1 MKTLLSIIGF
11 QLIMICDVFSQ
22 TKLIEKVNK
31 SDDKIIIP
39 YAKYKLSNG
48 LTLILHEDHSDPL
61 IHVDVTYH
69 VGSAREEIKKSGF
82 AHFFEHMM
90 FQGSDNVAD
99 EAHFKIVTESG
110 GTLNGSTNRDR
121 TNYYQTVPNNQ
132 LESILWLEADRM
144 GFFLDAVTQEKFE
157 IQRSTVKNEKGQN
170 YLNRPYG
177 MWKEKTVAALYPYGH
192 PYSWSTI
199 GYLKDL
205 DRASLN
211 DLKNF
216 FLRWYGPNNAA
227 ITIGGDI
234 NPKEV
239 IRMVE
244 KYFGSIPP
252 GPEVEKMKLPLPKIN
267 SDRYISHLDNNIR
280 FPALMMTYPT
290 VPHMHPDEAVLD
302 CLADILGRGHS
313 SYLFKKFVE
322 TKKAI
327 QASASHP
334 AYEHAG
340 EFSLIILP
348 YPGQK
353 LSEFEVEIRNTLD
366 EFETLGVNE
375 TNLIKFK
382 ADRESDVI
390 NGLAS
395 VSGKVSQLANYQFM
409 FENPNLINQD
419 LQRYLN
425 ISKADVMRVFRKYI
439 KGKASVIMSY
449 LPSNQV
455 LPARKD
461 NFYTQV
467 HSKNDFKR
475 INYDNLIYKKAD
487 DNFDRSIQP
496 SAGTRPVLKVPE
508 YWEASFKNGLKII
521 GTTNNEIPT
530 TSLLLTLNGGHR
542 LDAYDP
548 SKSGLASLTA
558 SMLNESTEKYS
569 SEDIQEE
576 LRKLGSSIYVSS
588 DDDGT
593 YISINTLNKN
603 IAKTLQL
610 AEEIL
615 LHPAF
620 KKKDFDRIYKQQLES
635 IKAGQEDPSNIADE
649 IYFQLIYG
657 ENHIYSKPSYGSEE
671 TLENIKLDDVINFYN
686 NYYSPNIAELVIV
699 GAISYQNSKDLAKKL
714 NFLHDWENKNVQMPK
729 LPKTTTPEKLK
740 IYFIDKP
747 EAPQSEI
754 RAGYVTDLI
763 FSPTGDYFK
772 SYLMNYTLGGAFNS
786 RINLKLREEKGW
798 TYGAR
803 SYFSAS
809 DEPGS
814 FSISSGVLAEA
825 TDSAIF
831 EIIKEI
837 KNYRERGITNDELQF
852 MKNSIGQREVL
863 DYETPRQKSSFL
875 RQIVHYNLEKSFID
889 DQSNL
894 IARITKEELS
904 ALAKKYLDLNKF
916 YVIIVGDG
924 KRNLSALKKLGYE
937 LVELNAK
944 GEQNNYTK
952 RN

>member
-1 MKTLLSIIGF
+1 MRTLLIIILF
-11 QLIMICDVFSQ
+11 QVIMIWGAFGQ

-31 SDDKIIIP
+31 SENEIVIP
-39 YAKYKLSNG
+39 YEKYKLSNG

-61 IHVDVTYH
+61 IHINITYH
-69 VGSAREEIKKSGF
+69 VGSAREEIEKSGF

-90 FQGSDNVAD
+90 FQGSNNVAD

-132 LESILWLEADRM
+132 LESMLWLEADRM
-144 GFFLDAVTQEKFE
+144 GFLLDAVTQEKFE
-157 IQRSTVKNEKGQN
+157 IQRATVKNEKGQN

-177 MWKEKTVAALYPYGH
+177 MWREKTIAALYPHGH

-205 DRASLN
+205 DKASLN

-252 GPEVEKMKLPLPKIN
+252 GPEVEKMKLPLPEIN
-267 SDRYISHLDNNIR
+267 SDRYISHVDNNIR

-290 VPHMHPDEAVLD
+290 VPHMHPDEAALD

-313 SYLFKKFVE
+313 SYLFKKFIE
-322 TKKAI
+322 TEKAI

-348 YPGQK
+348 YPGQT
-353 LSEFEVEIRNTLD
+353 LSEFELEIRNTLD

-382 ADRESDVI
+382 AGRESDFI
-390 NGLAS
+390 NSLAS

-409 FENPNLINQD
+409 FENPNLINRD
-419 LQRYLN
+419 LQRYLD
-425 ISKADVMRVFRKYI
+425 ISKADVMRVFSKYI
-439 KGKASVIMSY
+439 KDKASVIMSY
-449 LPSNQV
+449 LPSEEV
-455 LPARKD
+455 LPATDD
-461 NFYTQV
+461 NF
-467 HSKNDFKR
+467 SKQMNSTNYFKKVDY
-475 INYDNLIYKKAD
+475 NNLTYQKVED
-487 DNFDRSIQP
+487 DFDRSIQP
-496 SAGTRPVLKVPE
+496 SAGPRPILKVPE
-508 YWEASFKNGLKII
+508 YWEASFENGLKII
-521 GTTNNEIPT
+521 GTVNNEIPT

-558 SMLNESTEKYS
+558 SMLNESTKKYS

-576 LRKLGSSIYVSS
+576 LRKLGSSINVSS

-593 YISINTLNKN
+593 YVSINTLNKH
-603 IAKTLQL
+603 IDKTLQL

-620 KKKDFDRIYKQQLES
+620 KQKDFERIYKQQMES
-635 IKAGQEDPSNIADE
+635 IKAGQEDPSSIADE

-657 ENHIYSKPSYGSEE
+657 ENHIYSTPSYGSEE
-671 TLENIKLDDVINFYN
+671 TIANIKLDDVIDFYD
-686 NYYSPNIAELVIV
+686 NYYSPNISELVIV
-699 GAISYQNSKDLAKKL
+699 GAIGDQNSIALAKKL
-714 NFLHDWENKNVQMPK
+714 DFLHDWENKNVQIPK
-729 LPKTTTPEKLK
+729 LPKTTTPEKLR
-740 IYFIDKP
+740 IYFVDKP
-747 EAPQSEI
+747 EAPQSQI

-763 FSPTGDYFK
+763 YSPTGDYFK

-786 RINLKLREEKGW
+786 RINLNLREDKGW

-814 FSISSGVLAEA
+814 FGIYSGVLAEA
-825 TDSAIF
+825 TDSAIY
-831 EIIKEI
+831 EIILEI
-837 KNYRERGITNDELQF
+837 KNYRERGITDNELQF
-852 MKNSIGQREVL
+852 MKNSIGQREVR
-863 DYETPRQKSSFL
+863 DYETPQQKSSFL
-875 RQIVHYNLEKSFID
+875 RRIVHYNLDKSFIN
-889 DQSNL
+889 DQSKL
-894 IARITKEELS
+894 IASITKEELS
-904 ALAKKYLDLNKF
+904 ALAKKYLDLNRF
-916 YVIIVGDG
+916 YVVIVGDG
-924 KRNLSALKKLGYE
+924 TGNLAPLKNLGYE
-937 LVELNAK
+937 LIELNANGK
-944 GEQNNYTK
+944 QK
-952 RN
+952 

>member
-1 MKTLLSIIGF
+1 MRNFLLTTVFQIIVISLGYG
-11 QLIMICDVFSQ
+11 Q
-22 TKLIEKVNK
+22 TKLIEKINK
-31 SDDKIIIP
+31 TDTEIIIP
-39 YAKYKLSNG
+39 YEKYELSNG

-121 TNYYQTVPNNQ
+121 TNYYQTIPSNQ
-132 LESILWLEADRM
+132 LESMLWLEADRM

-157 IQRSTVKNEKGQN
+157 IQRATVKNEKGQN

-177 MWKEKTVAALYPYGH
+177 MWNEKTIAALYPYGH

-199 GYLKDL
+199 GYLEDL

-239 IRMVE
+239 LAMVE
-244 KYFGSIPP
+244 KYFGTIPA
-252 GPEVEKMKLPLPKIN
+252 GPVVEKMKLPLPEIN
-267 SDRYISHLDNNIR
+267 SDRYISHIDNNIR

-290 VPHMHPDEAVLD
+290 VPRMHPDEAALD
-302 CLADILGRGHS
+302 GLADILGIGQS

-322 TKKAI
+322 SQKAI

-334 AYEHAG
+334 AAEHAG
-340 EFSLIILP
+340 EFSLIVLP
-348 YPGQK
+348 YPGQT
-353 LSEFEVEIRNTLD
+353 LAEFEVEIRNTLD
-366 EFETLGVNE
+366 EFEAVGVNE
-375 TNLIKFK
+375 IDLIKFK
-382 ADRESDVI
+382 AGRESDVI

-409 FENPNLINQD
+409 FGNPNLIHQD
-419 LQRYLN
+419 LQRYLD
-425 ISKADVMRVFRKYI
+425 ITAADVIRVFNIYI
-439 KGKASVIMSY
+439 KEKSSVIMSY
-449 LPSNQV
+449 LPGEEV
-455 LPARKD
+455 LPAKAD
-461 NFYTQV
+461 NFFNGVDTLNSTEKVDYGNLTYQ
-467 HSKNDFKR
+467 KA
-475 INYDNLIYKKAD
+475 DNL
-487 DNFDRSIQP
+487 FDRSIQP
-496 SAGTRPVLKVPE
+496 AAGPRPTLKIPE
-508 YWEASFKNGLKII
+508 YWEASFENGLKII
-521 GTTNNEIPT
+521 GTANNEIPT
-530 TSLLLTLNGGHR
+530 TSLSLTLNGGHR

-558 SMLNESTEKYS
+558 GMLNESTEKYS

-593 YISINTLNKN
+593 YMSINTLNKY
-603 IAKTLQL
+603 IDETLQL

-620 KKKDFDRIYKQQLES
+620 KQKDFDRIYKQQLES
-635 IKAGQEDPSNIADE
+635 VKAGQEDPSSIADD
-649 IYFQLIYG
+649 IYYQLIYG
-657 ENHIYSKPSYGSEE
+657 ENHIYSIPSYGSEE
-671 TLENIKLDDVINFYN
+671 TIANIKLDDVINFYN
-686 NYYSPNIAELVIV
+686 NYYSPNLSELVIV
-699 GAISYQNSKDLAKKL
+699 GAINNQNLIDLVEKL
-714 NFLHDWENKNVQMPK
+714 SFLHDWENKNVQIPK
-729 LPKTTTPEKLK
+729 LPKTSTPEKLK
-740 IYFIDKP
+740 IYFVDKP

-754 RAGYVTDLI
+754 RAGYVTDLTY
-763 FSPTGDYFK
+763 SPTGDYFK
-772 SYLMNYTLGGAFNS
+772 SYLMNFTLGGAFNS
-786 RINLKLREEKGW
+786 RINLNLREDKGW

-809 DEPGS
+809 DEPGP
-814 FSISSGVLAEA
+814 FSVYSGVLAAA
-825 TDSAIF
+825 TDSAIY
-831 EIIKEI
+831 EIIQEI
-837 KNYRERGITNDELQF
+837 EGYHEKGITDDELQF

-863 DYETPRQKSSFL
+863 DYETPWQKSSFL
-875 RQIVHYNLEKSFID
+875 RGIIHYDLGNSFID
-889 DQSNL
+889 DQSKL
-894 IARITKEELS
+894 IASITKKELNV
-904 ALAKKYLDLNKF
+904 LAKKYLDLNQF
-916 YVIIVGDG
+916 YMVIVGDG
-924 KRNLSALKKLGYE
+924 VGNLTRLKKLGYE
-937 LVELNAK
+937 LIELDAEGK
-944 GEQNNYTK
+944 QK
-952 RN
+952 

>member
-1 MKTLLSIIGF
+1 MRTLLSIILF
-11 QLIMICDVFSQ
+11 QVIMISASFGQ

-31 SDDKIIIP
+31 SDNEIVIP
-39 YAKYKLSNG
+39 YEKYELSNG

-61 IHVDVTYH
+61 VHIDITYH

-132 LESILWLEADRM
+132 LESMLWLEADRM

-157 IQRSTVKNEKGQN
+157 IQRATVKNEKGQN

-177 MWKEKTVAALYPYGH
+177 MWKEKTIAALYPHGH

-199 GYLKDL
+199 GYLEDL
-205 DRASLN
+205 DRASLS

-239 IRMVE
+239 LIMVE

-252 GPEVEKMKLPLPKIN
+252 GPEVKKMKLPLPEIN
-267 SDRYISHLDNNIR
+267 SDRYISHIDNNIR

-290 VPHMHPDEAVLD
+290 VPRFHPDEAALD
-302 CLADILGRGHS
+302 GLADILGIGQS

-322 TKKAI
+322 TQKAI

-340 EFSLIILP
+340 ELSMIVLP
-348 YPGQK
+348 YPGQT
-353 LSEFEVEIRNTLD
+353 LTEFEVEIRNTLEAFEAEGVD
-366 EFETLGVNE
+366 EID
-375 TNLIKFK
+375 LIKFK
-382 ADRESDVI
+382 AGRESDVI

-409 FENPNLINQD
+409 FGNPNLIHQD
-419 LQRYLN
+419 LQRYLD
-425 ISKADVMRVFRKYI
+425 ISAADVMRVFNKYI
-439 KGKASVIMSY
+439 KEKSSVVMSY
-449 LPSNQV
+449 LPSEEV
-455 LPARKD
+455 LPARAD
-461 NFYTQV
+461 NFSNRVDTT
-467 HSKNDFKR
+467 NDFEKVD
-475 INYDNLIYKKAD
+475 YGNLTYQKAED
-487 DNFDRSIQP
+487 IFDRSIQP
-496 SAGTRPVLKVPE
+496 SAGPRPTLKVPE
-508 YWEASFKNGLKII
+508 YWEASFENGLKII

-588 DDDGT
+588 DDEGT
-593 YISINTLNKN
+593 YMSINTLNKHLD
-603 IAKTLQL
+603 KTLQL

-620 KKKDFDRIYKQQLES
+620 KQKDFDRIYKQQLES
-635 IKAGQEDPSNIADE
+635 IKAGQEDPSSIADD
-649 IYFQLIYG
+649 IYSQLIYG
-657 ENHIYSKPSYGSEE
+657 ENHIYSIPAYGSEE
-671 TLENIKLDDVINFYN
+671 TIANIKLDNVIDFYN
-686 NYYSPNIAELVIV
+686 NYYSPNLSELVIV
-699 GAISYQNSKDLAKKL
+699 GAISDQNSIDLVEKL
-714 NFLHDWENKNVQMPK
+714 KFLHDWENKNVQIPK
-729 LPKTTTPEKLK
+729 LPKTTTPKKLK
-740 IYFIDKP
+740 IYFVDKL
-747 EAPQSEI
+747 EAPQSQI

-763 FSPTGDYFK
+763 YSPTGDYFK

-786 RINLKLREEKGW
+786 RINLNLREDKGW

-814 FSISSGVLAEA
+814 FSVYSGVLAEA
-825 TDSAIF
+825 TDSAVY
-831 EIIKEI
+831 EIIQEI
-837 KNYRERGITNDELQF
+837 RDYHERGITDDELQF
-852 MKNSIGQREVL
+852 MKNSIGQREVR

-875 RQIVHYNLEKSFID
+875 RRIVHYDLGKSFID
-889 DQSNL
+889 DQSKL
-894 IARITKEELS
+894 IASITKEELN
-904 ALAKKYLDLNKF
+904 ALAKKYLDLNQF
-916 YVIIVGDG
+916 YVVIVGDG
-924 KRNLSALKKLGYE
+924 VGNLVPLKNLGYE
-937 LVELNAK
+937 LIELNADGK
-944 GEQNNYTK
+944 QK
-952 RN
+952 

>member
-1 MKTLLSIIGF
+1 MRNFLLTTVFQIIVISLGYG
-11 QLIMICDVFSQ
+11 Q
-22 TKLIEKVNK
+22 TKLIEKINK
-31 SDDKIIIP
+31 TDTDIIIP
-39 YAKYKLSNG
+39 YEKYELSNG

-132 LESILWLEADRM
+132 LESMLWLEADRM

-157 IQRSTVKNEKGQN
+157 IQRATVKNEKGQN

-177 MWKEKTVAALYPYGH
+177 MWNEKAIAALYPYGH

-199 GYLKDL
+199 GYLEDL
-205 DRASLN
+205 DRATLN

-239 IRMVE
+239 LSMVE
-244 KYFGSIPP
+244 KYFGSIPS
-252 GPEVEKMKLPLPKIN
+252 GPEVEKMKLPLPEIN
-267 SDRYISHLDNNIR
+267 SDRYISHIDNNIR
-280 FPALMMTYPT
+280 FPSLMMTYPT
-290 VPHMHPDEAVLD
+290 IPHMHPDEAALD
-302 CLADILGRGHS
+302 CLADILGMGQS

-322 TKKAI
+322 TQKSI
-327 QASASHP
+327 YASASHP
-334 AYEHAG
+334 AAEHAG
-340 EFSLIILP
+340 EFTLRVLP
-348 YPGQK
+348 YPGQT
-353 LSEFEVEIRNTLD
+353 LAEFEIEIRNTLD
-366 EFETLGVNE
+366 EFDLEGVDE
-375 TNLIKFK
+375 IDLIKFK
-382 ADRESDVI
+382 AGRESDVI

-409 FENPNLINQD
+409 FGNPNLIGQD
-419 LQRYLN
+419 LQRYLD
-425 ISKADVMRVFRKYI
+425 ITAADVMRVFHKYI
-439 KGKASVIMSY
+439 KEKSSVIMSY
-449 LPSNQV
+449 LPNEEV
-455 LPARKD
+455 LPARAD
-461 NFYTQV
+461 NFFNGLDT
-467 HSKNDFKR
+467 
-475 INYDNLIYKKAD
+475 INSVEKIDDGKLIYQKAED
-487 DNFDRSIQP
+487 LFDRSIQP
-496 SAGTRPVLKVPE
+496 AAGPRPTLKVPE
-508 YWEASFKNGLKII
+508 YWEASFENGLKII
-521 GTTNNEIPT
+521 GTANDEIPT

-558 SMLNESTEKYS
+558 GMMNESTEKYS

-588 DDDGT
+588 DEDGT
-593 YISINTLNKN
+593 YMSINTLNKY
-603 IAKTLQL
+603 IDETLQL

-620 KKKDFDRIYKQQLES
+620 KQKDFDRIYKQQLES
-635 IKAGQEDPSNIADE
+635 VKAGQEDPSSIADD
-649 IYFQLIYG
+649 IYYQLIYG
-657 ENHIYSKPSYGSEE
+657 ENHIYSISSNGSEE
-671 TLENIKLDDVINFYN
+671 TIANIKLDDVINFYN
-686 NYYSPNIAELVIV
+686 NYYSPNLSDLVIV
-699 GAISYQNSKDLAKKL
+699 GALNNQNLIDLVDKL
-714 NFLHDWENKNVQMPK
+714 GFLHDWENKNVEIPK
-729 LPKTTTPEKLK
+729 LPKTSTPEKLK
-740 IYFIDKP
+740 IYFVDKP

-754 RAGYVTDLI
+754 RAGYVTDLTYT
-763 FSPTGDYFK
+763 PTGDYFK

-786 RINLKLREEKGW
+786 RINLNLREDKGW

-814 FSISSGVLAEA
+814 FSVYSGVLAAA
-825 TDSAIF
+825 TDSAIY
-831 EIIKEI
+831 EIIQEI
-837 KNYRERGITNDELQF
+837 EGYREKGITDDELQF

-863 DYETPRQKSSFL
+863 DYETPWQKSSFL
-875 RQIVHYNLEKSFID
+875 RRIIHYDLGNSFID
-889 DQSNL
+889 DQSKL
-894 IARITKEELS
+894 IASITKKELNV
-904 ALAKKYLDLNKF
+904 LAKKYLDLNQF
-916 YVIIVGDG
+916 YMVIVGDG
-924 KRNLSALKKLGYE
+924 VGNLKRLKKLGYE
-937 LVELNAK
+937 LIELDAEGK
-944 GEQNNYTK
+944 QK
-952 RN
+952 

>member
-1 MKTLLSIIGF
+1 MRNFLLTTVFQIIVISLGYG
-11 QLIMICDVFSQ
+11 Q
-22 TKLIEKVNK
+22 TKLIEKINK
-31 SDDKIIIP
+31 TDTDIIIP
-39 YAKYKLSNG
+39 YEKYELSNG

-121 TNYYQTVPNNQ
+121 TNYYQTIPSNQ
-132 LESILWLEADRM
+132 LESMLWLEADRM

-157 IQRSTVKNEKGQN
+157 IQRATVKNEKGQN

-177 MWKEKTVAALYPYGH
+177 MWNEKTIAALYPYGH

-199 GYLKDL
+199 GYLEDL

-239 IRMVE
+239 LAMVE
-244 KYFGSIPP
+244 KYFGTIPA
-252 GPEVEKMKLPLPKIN
+252 GPVVEKMKLPLPEIN
-267 SDRYISHLDNNIR
+267 SDRYISHIDNNIR

-290 VPHMHPDEAVLD
+290 VPRMHPDEAALD
-302 CLADILGRGHS
+302 GLADILGIGQS

-322 TKKAI
+322 SQKAI

-334 AYEHAG
+334 AAEHAG
-340 EFSLIILP
+340 EFSLIVLP
-348 YPGQK
+348 YPGQT
-353 LSEFEVEIRNTLD
+353 LAEFEVEIRNTLD
-366 EFETLGVNE
+366 EFEAVGVNE
-375 TNLIKFK
+375 IDLIKFK
-382 ADRESDVI
+382 AGRESDVI

-409 FENPNLINQD
+409 FGNPNLIHQD
-419 LQRYLN
+419 LQRYLD
-425 ISKADVMRVFRKYI
+425 ITAADVMRVFNIYI
-439 KGKASVIMSY
+439 KEKSSVIMSY
-449 LPSNQV
+449 LPGEEV
-455 LPARKD
+455 LPAKAD
-461 NFYTQV
+461 NFFNGVDTLNSTEKVDY
-467 HSKNDFKR
+467 SKLT
-475 INYDNLIYKKAD
+475 YQKAED
-487 DNFDRSIQP
+487 LFDRSIQP
-496 SAGTRPVLKVPE
+496 AAGPRPTLKVPE
-508 YWEASFKNGLKII
+508 YWEASFENGLKII
-521 GTTNNEIPT
+521 GTANDEIPT

-558 SMLNESTEKYS
+558 GMLNESTEKYS

-588 DDDGT
+588 DEDGT
-593 YISINTLNKN
+593 YMSINTLNKY
-603 IAKTLQL
+603 IDETLQL

-620 KKKDFDRIYKQQLES
+620 KQKDFDRIYKQQLES
-635 IKAGQEDPSNIADE
+635 IKAGQEDPSSIADD
-649 IYFQLIYG
+649 IYYQLIYG
-657 ENHIYSKPSYGSEE
+657 ENHIYSIPSYGSEE
-671 TLENIKLDDVINFYN
+671 TIANIKLDDVINFYN
-686 NYYSPNIAELVIV
+686 NYYSPNLSELVIV
-699 GAISYQNSKDLAKKL
+699 GAINNQNLIDLVDKL
-714 NFLHDWENKNVQMPK
+714 SFLHDWKNKNVQIPK
-729 LPKTTTPEKLK
+729 LPKTSTQEKLK
-740 IYFIDKP
+740 IYFVDKP

-754 RAGYVTDLI
+754 RAGYVTDLTY
-763 FSPTGDYFK
+763 SPTGDYFK

-786 RINLKLREEKGW
+786 RINLNLREDKGW

-809 DEPGS
+809 DEPGP
-814 FSISSGVLAEA
+814 FSVYSGVLAAA
-825 TDSAIF
+825 TDSAIY
-831 EIIKEI
+831 EIIQEI
-837 KNYRERGITNDELQF
+837 EGYREKGITDDELQF

-863 DYETPRQKSSFL
+863 DYETPWQKSSFL
-875 RQIVHYNLEKSFID
+875 RRIIHYDLGNSFID
-889 DQSNL
+889 DQSKL
-894 IARITKEELS
+894 IASITKKELNV
-904 ALAKKYLDLNKF
+904 LAKKYLDLNQF
-916 YVIIVGDG
+916 YMVIVGDG
-924 KRNLSALKKLGYE
+924 VGNLTRLKKLGYE
-937 LVELNAK
+937 LIELDAEGK
-944 GEQNNYTK
+944 QK
-952 RN
+952 